1 MTRSTYCGAENPSKE
16 KDLGDA
22 GKPRCYPEV
31 QIDDWVLR
39 YGDLVYCTPPAKGDF
54 MEVGLVEGLFVGKD
68 EDGEDTQMAYLRWFW
83 CAQKMKHSIKDA
95 HAREIFISD
104 VYDAC
109 PLEVVEGCAG
119 PV

>member
-1 MTRSTYCGAENPSKE
+1 MTRSTYCGAENPSK
-16 KDLGDA
+16 KT
-22 GKPRCYPEV
+22 
-31 QIDDWVLR
+31 WVMR
-39 YGDLVYCTPPAKGDF
+39 ESPGATPKCRSTTGSCVMGTWSTAHHRRRETSWRSAWWRVF
-54 MEVGLVEGLFVGKD
+54 SGKD

-109 PLEVVEGCAG
+109 PLEVVEGCAA